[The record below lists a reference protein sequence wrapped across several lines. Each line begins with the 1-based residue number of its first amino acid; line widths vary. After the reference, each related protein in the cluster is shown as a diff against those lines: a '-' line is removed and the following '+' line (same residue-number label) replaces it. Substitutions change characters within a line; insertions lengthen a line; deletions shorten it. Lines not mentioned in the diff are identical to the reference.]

1 MKVLLSPA
9 KSLDLDS
16 QLPTQKATTPVFDN
30 EVKTLVNVLQDR
42 SKNDLASLMSISDKL
57 ATLNHER
64 FQDFDT
70 DMNSDKAR
78 PAIFTFNGD
87 VYDGFDAFSLSAD
100 HFSYMQDSLRI
111 LSGLYGV
118 LRPLDK
124 IQAYRLEMGTQ
135 LKVGKA
141 KNLYEFWQD
150 KITEHL
156 KDELAKDEVLVNLAS
171 QEYARSVD
179 LMAFDQKVVQ
189 PQFKDFKNGKLKTI
203 PFYAKKA
210 RGMMARFIVDQK
222 VNNVDQLKDFN
233 YGDYTFSNQHTEQ
246 ENKPMFIR

>member
-42 SKNDLASLMSISDKL
+42 SKNDLASLMSISDNL

-70 DMNSDKAR
+70 DMSSDKAR

-100 HFSYMQDSLRI
+100 NFSFMQDSLRI

-124 IQAYRLEMGTQ
+124 IQPYRLEMGTQ
-135 LKVGKA
+135 LQVGKVE
-141 KNLYEFWQD
+141 NLYEFWQH

-156 KDELAKDEVLVNLAS
+156 KNELAKDEVLVNLAS

-179 LMAFDQKVVQ
+179 LKAFEQKVVQ
-189 PQFKDFKNGKLKTI
+189 PQFKDFKNGQLKTI

-233 YGDYTFSNQHTEQ
+233 YGDYTFSKEHTEKA
-246 ENKPMFIR
+246 ENPVFIR

>member
-16 QLPTQKATTPVFDN
+16 QLPTQKATTPVFKN
-30 EVKTLVNVLQDR
+30 EVKTLIDVLQDL

-70 DMNSDKAR
+70 DKDPDKAR
-78 PAIFTFNGD
+78 PVIFTFNGD

-100 HFSYMQDSLRI
+100 HFTYMQDSLRI

-124 IQAYRLEMGTQ
+124 IQPYRLEMGTQ
-135 LKVGKA
+135 LQVGKA

-156 KDELAKDEVLVNLAS
+156 KDELAEDELLVNLAS

-179 LMAFDQKVVQ
+179 LKAFDQKVVQ

-210 RGMMARFIVDQK
+210 RGMMARFIVDHQISDK
-222 VNNVDQLKDFN
+222 DQLKDFN
-233 YGDYTFSNQHTEQ
+233 YGDYAFSKEHTEKA
-246 ENKPMFIR
+246 ENPVFIR

>member
-42 SKNDLASLMSISDKL
+42 SKNDLASLMSISDNL

-70 DMNSDKAR
+70 DMSSDKAR

-124 IQAYRLEMGTQ
+124 IQPYRLEMGTQ

-141 KNLYEFWQD
+141 KNLYEFWQH

-156 KDELAKDEVLVNLAS
+156 KDELSKDEVVVNLAS

-179 LMAFDQKVVQ
+179 LKAFDQTVVQ
-189 PQFKDFKNGKLKTI
+189 PQFKDLKNGKLKTI

-222 VNNVDQLKDFN
+222 VNKVDQLKDFN
-233 YGDYTFSNQHTEQ
+233 YGDYAFSKEHTEKA
-246 ENKPMFIR
+246 ENPVFIR